1 MYVKK
6 VRQSERDVV
15 EGRSDSEEEE
25 EEEVKALCSVLD
37 YSRTGEGP
45 QWRTIVAPTLL
56 FSMAAV
62 NKRTDHSWWS
72 GSKH

>member
-6 VRQSERDVV
+6 VRQNERDVV
-15 EGRSDSEEEE
+15 EGRSDSKEEEE

-62 NKRTDHSWWS
+62 N
-72 GSKH
+72 